1 MKVQI
6 RDRDALESLS
16 TTKVRAYLESHG
28 WTDTRPWGKWAIIHS
43 KERNGKLWEISVPL
57 RDGGATYAE
66 FMAMAVTTLAEAED
80 RSQLD
85 VYYDLANPRIGT
97 VPQGNRKGDNEMTS
111 VWCVRAEF
119 GRYTPQ
125 FVSGGYAGIGWIP
138 QQDLTA
144 VKRREDLYPLY
155 EEAHPNDTSKFV
167 IGQQVGQIAR
177 FLLEIEIGDY
187 VITPTDKTASVRYGR
202 VTSDPNYT
210 ESPTD
215 GCPFPHRRK
224 IDWAEQPLNRQA
236 LSVPFQKALGSSLT
250 VFAVRHH
257 EEFLS
262 AIGEATKPN
271 IPQYDPYRV
280 VLERVLELDDKEFEV
295 LASHLLTA
303 LGFDDP
309 EVTGKPGDGGVDVRG
324 QLNVSNLATVELFVQ
339 VKRYKLG
346 TRINSNTVRQLRQ
359 SIPLNG
365 QGAFI
370 STAGYQKAA
379 FDVASEPGFPRIGL
393 INGNQLVDLLVEHWA
408 TIPIEFQERLG
419 LKTWLVPA

>member
-6 RDRDALESLS
+6 RDKAALDSL
-16 TTKVRAYLESHG
+16 TVANLRTYLEAHG
-28 WTDTRPWGKWAIIHS
+28 WGDERPWGTWAIILS
-43 KERNGKLWEISVPL
+43 KERCGKTWEVAVPNEA
-57 RDGGATYAE
+57 GGLLYAE
-66 FMAMAVTTLAEAED
+66 SVAEIIATLAEAEN

-85 VYYDLANPRIGT
+85 VFYDLADPGIGT
-97 VPQGNRKGDNEMTS
+97 VPRGNRKGDNEMTS
-111 VWCVRAEF
+111 VWCVRSEF

-144 VKRREDLYPLY
+144 VKHREDIYPFY
-155 EEAHPNDTSKFV
+155 EEAHPDDTSKYV
-167 IGQQVGQIAR
+167 IGQQIGQIAR

-187 VITPTDKTASVRYGR
+187 VITPTDDTASLRYGR
-202 VTSDPNYT
+202 VTSDPSYV
-210 ESPTD
+210 ESPAD

-224 IDWAEQPLNRQA
+224 IDWAKQPLNRQA
-236 LSVPFQKALGSSLT
+236 LSVPFQNTLRSSLT

-262 AIGEATKPN
+262 AIGERTRPKT
-271 IPQYDPYRV
+271 PQYDPYSI
-280 VLERVLELDDKEFEV
+280 VLERILELDDKEFEV

-339 VKRYKLG
+339 VKRYKLD
-346 TRINSNTVRQLRQ
+346 TRINANTVRQLRQ

-408 TIPIEFQERLG
+408 AIPIEFQERLG
-419 LKTWLVPA
+419 LKTWLVAA